1 MTVTRVTVGQFGPVA
16 DAETNFAAIN
26 ELARQAAA
34 AEAALLVLPE
44 EAMLLAEDVP
54 PPLAAEVERVW
65 PMFCELLSDL
75 AAHHG
80 LAIIAGGYEPSG
92 TERPYNTLVAVTPE
106 GATQTYRKLHLYDA
120 FAYQESG
127 YVTRG
132 TELPPVIELAGL
144 RVGLINCYDL
154 RFPEQARA
162 LIDQDADLLA
172 ISAAWV
178 CGPMKE
184 THWQTL
190 TQARAIE
197 NTVWVA
203 AAGSISSGCIGG
215 SRILSPLGEVLAEL
229 SDEPLAAVSADIDL
243 ERTAS
248 VRDTLPALANRRI
261 ILTYQVQEDM

>member
-16 DAETNFAAIN
+16 AAEKNFTAIS
-26 ELARQAAA
+26 ELARLATQA
-34 AEAALLVLPE
+34 ESALLVLPE
-44 EAMLLAEDVP
+44 EAMLLAEEVP

-65 PMFCELLSDL
+65 PAFCQLLAEL
-75 AAHHG
+75 AAQYG

-92 TERPYNTLVAVTPE
+92 TDRPYNTLAAVSPD
-106 GATQTYRKLHLYDA
+106 GQVQTYRKLHLYDA

-127 YVTRG
+127 YATRG
-132 TELPPVIELAGL
+132 TELPPVVELAGV

-154 RFPEQARA
+154 RFPEQARY
-162 LIDQDADLLA
+162 LIEQGSDLLA

-203 AAGSISSGCIGG
+203 ASGSISSGCLGG
-215 SRILSPLGEVLAEL
+215 SRILSPLGEVVAEL
-229 SDEPLAAVSADIDL
+229 SDETLAIVTADIDL
-243 ERTAS
+243 DQTAS

-261 ILTYQVQEDM
+261 NLTYAVREDL